1 VLSKEEEDPMIERSR
16 LEQRACPRAK
26 ISLGVR
32 SRPSQ
37 PMFDQF
43 DEVLVAMNS
52 SRSGCYFITKSALYK
67 KRMRLFVSMRY
78 SDVPGAINRDYFS
91 EVLRV
96 DELKDRRIG
105 VAVKFLMPISLTV
118 QDQHRQA
125 GIVPYNYVERPLR
138 PGPPAV
144 SRSRRPA
151 RWSTIGLFFML

>member
-1 VLSKEEEDPMIERSR
+1 MLSKNEEDPMIESSR

-43 DEVLVAMNS
+43 DEVLVTMNS
-52 SRSGCYFITKSALYK
+52 SRSGCYFATNNALYK
-67 KRMRLFVSMRY
+67 KRMRLFVSLRY

-105 VAVKFLMPISLTV
+105 VAVKYLMPISLTV
-118 QDQHRQA
+118 QDHHRQA
-125 GIVPYNYVERPLR
+125 GIVPHEYFERPLR
-138 PGPPAV
+138 PGRPAA
-144 SRSRRPA
+144 SRSRRLA
-151 RWSTIGLFFML
+151 SWTVGLFFML